1 MINFTRKQFIGL
13 IKHTTKL
20 VNAGIYMFLII
31 GLGNPGQ
38 KYQNTRHS
46 VGFMATDVFNKK
58 HNFSPFRLNKKSN
71 ALESDGIINDRA
83 VKIIKPQTFMN
94 NSGKAIKQFN
104 GNRSQKEAVT
114 IIVIHDDADLP
125 VGDLKIS
132 KNRGSAGHHGVESVI
147 KEIKTKD
154 FTRIRIG
161 VCPMRTMNISGK
173 NSNRNLVDF
182 VLKPFSKAESALIER
197 TINLVA
203 LALETIIVSGTNI
216 AMNDFN
222 NH

>member
-1 MINFTRKQFIGL
+1 
-13 IKHTTKL
+13 
-20 VNAGIYMFLII
+20 MFLII

-46 VGFMATDVFNKK
+46 VGFMATDVFSKK

-71 ALESDGIINDRA
+71 ALESDGVINDYA

-94 NSGKAIKQFN
+94 NSGKAIKLSI
-104 GNRSQKEAVT
+104 GNKSKKDAVT
-114 IIVIHDDADLP
+114 IVVVHDDADLP
-125 VGDLKIS
+125 VGALKIS
-132 KNRGSAGHHGVESVI
+132 ENRGSAGHHGVESVI
-147 KEIKTKD
+147 KEIKTKN

-161 VCPMRTMNISGK
+161 VCPIRAMNINGK
-173 NSNRNLVDF
+173 NGDRNLVDF

-197 TINLVA
+197 TINSA
-203 LALETIIVSGTNI
+203 TLALETIIVSGTNI